1 MRRSADRD
9 TIICSIDFGTTFS
22 GASCTYLGKPEPPE
36 KLEPITGWA
45 GGDNCEKVP
54 TQLRYEVTGENIPQ
68 PRRRKRA
75 VSDQDTLF
83 VSQFIAEVVEW
94 GFEIDQSKNY
104 IQYLKLLLDPHQQL
118 PSYISRRDLEAQLR
132 QTGKTVIQAAGD
144 YLTKFKEHVLEQIE
158 ERFGEDMC
166 STTKIEFILTVP
178 AVWSDSAKDATLQA
192 AELAGMS
199 ARRHNLSMVTEPEAA
214 ALCAL
219 KTVAGVNANEEDV
232 WIVADSGGGTVDVI
246 SYEIK
251 SISPFLIEEA
261 VSGDGD
267 VCGSG
272 LLNIRFKDHVNDK
285 MGTRT
290 LEEYISENGAAWAGC
305 LKHFEERTKRDFDPH
320 RFPEKEYP
328 IPLWGATD
336 DEDVGISAN
345 YIVLTTA
352 DLLEIFRP
360 VIASILLLIGNQ
372 YESLIENSK
381 RPQGL
386 ILVGGFGR
394 SKHLFQSL
402 KNNYAA
408 VAPGFEVIRPPHAW
422 SAVAIGAV
430 IHRLEGDQV
439 VQSRISRSHYGV
451 LQRERWNE
459 AKHGQATKVFDED
472 DEFWYAENRIQWY
485 VKKGQSM
492 PNGDPIVMP
501 FHVTAQDHTHNEVVT
516 LIVSDED
523 EAPDEFTPTR
533 HTRILCTI
541 PADLG
546 AVSRK
551 QWKVRSTKVHKKKY
565 VVLDYGVG
573 LAFGAG
579 GIVFDMRVGNKVV
592 GTAKADYPRE
602 SLG

>member
-1 MRRSADRD
+1 M
-9 TIICSIDFGTTFS
+9 
-22 GASCTYLGKPEPPE
+22 
-36 KLEPITGWA
+36 
-45 GGDNCEKVP
+45 
-54 TQLRYEVTGENIPQ
+54 
-68 PRRRKRA
+68 
-75 VSDQDTLF
+75 
-83 VSQFIAEVVEW
+83 
-94 GFEIDQSKNY
+94 
-104 IQYLKLLLDPHQQL
+104 
-118 PSYISRRDLEAQLR
+118 
-132 QTGKTVIQAAGD
+132 
-144 YLTKFKEHVLEQIE
+144 
-158 ERFGEDMC
+158 
-166 STTKIEFILTVP
+166 
-178 AVWSDSAKDATLQA
+178 
-192 AELAGMS
+192 
-199 ARRHNLSMVTEPEAA
+199 
-214 ALCAL
+214 
-219 KTVAGVNANEEDV
+219 
-232 WIVADSGGGTVDVI
+232 
-246 SYEIK
+246 
-251 SISPFLIEEA
+251 
-261 VSGDGD
+261 
-267 VCGSG
+267 
-272 LLNIRFKDHVNDK
+272 
-285 MGTRT
+285 
-290 LEEYISENGAAWAGC
+290 
-305 LKHFEERTKRDFDPH
+305 
-320 RFPEKEYP
+320 
-328 IPLWGATD
+328 
-336 DEDVGISAN
+336 
-345 YIVLTTA
+345 
-352 DLLEIFRP
+352 
-360 VIASILLLIGNQ
+360 
-372 YESLIENSK
+372 IENSK

-430 IHRLEGDQV
+430 IHRLEGDQI

-516 LIVSDED
+516 LIMSDED

-551 QWKVRSTKVHKKKY
+551 QWKVHSTKVHKKKY